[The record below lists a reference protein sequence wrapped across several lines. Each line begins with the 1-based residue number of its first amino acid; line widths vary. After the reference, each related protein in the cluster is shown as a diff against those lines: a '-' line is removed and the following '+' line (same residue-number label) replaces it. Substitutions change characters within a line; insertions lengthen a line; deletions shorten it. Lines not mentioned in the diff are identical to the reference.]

1 MPRIPLTAPDGK
13 AISRKDASM
22 ASRFHASGW
31 VAVLVAAALL
41 AAFARPATAQIQ
53 MTSADGKQ
61 SFKIGVL
68 GQLQLESI
76 DNTNGKD
83 KADNI
88 FLRRIRLLGNFKLSD
103 QLTVFF
109 DTDAPNLGKGNA
121 DGSKNNADLFLQ
133 DFIVTYAFSKEF
145 QLDGGMLLTAQS
157 YNHNQSAASLLAL
170 DYSPYTF
177 VESVPTTSRTGR
189 DYGVQAR
196 GYLGGDHLEYRAGV
210 FQGLRGVNNTNSFRY
225 AGRLAYYVFGPETTY
240 FYRGTSLGKT
250 QTLSIGGSF
259 DKQEDYKNYGADLF
273 WDQPIAG
280 GDGLTVQADYNKI
293 DGDVFITALP
303 KQTDTMV
310 EAGYYFHA
318 IKLMPYV
325 QLARQDFDAATRPDE
340 KRAQGGVAFW
350 FAGHNSNLKL
360 AWTKIDRDGAKK
372 RNQLQ
377 VQYQVFAF

>member
-1 MPRIPLTAPDGK
+1 
-13 AISRKDASM
+13 M
-22 ASRFHASGW
+22 ASRFHTSGW

-76 DNTNGKD
+76 DNTTGND

-157 YNHNQSAASLLAL
+157 YNHNQSAASLLAV
-170 DYSPYTF
+170 DYGPYTF
-177 VESVPTTSRTGR
+177 IESVPTTSRTGR

-196 GYLGGDHLEYRAGV
+196 GYRGGDHLEYRAGV

-225 AGRLAYYVFGPETTY
+225 AGRIAYYVFGPETTY

-293 DGDVFITALP
+293 DGDVFIPALP

-310 EAGYYFHA
+310 EAGYYFHT
-318 IKLMPYV
+318 IKLMPYI
-325 QLARQDFDAATRPDE
+325 QLARQDFDAASRLDE
-340 KRAQGGVAFW
+340 KRTQGGVAFW

-360 AWTKIDRDGAKK
+360 AYTTIDRDRSKK
-372 RNQLQ
+372 RNQFQ